1 MSSAEK
7 KDDVATQSSPKGEA
21 EMITTSE
28 HQFGEKDDPNG
39 FSVTVSEVMQED
51 YGLFVWPCSIVLAE
65 YVWQQKARFLGS
77 NVVELGAGTALPGI
91 VAAKLGADVTLTDNC
106 KRPQVLENMKRTC
119 DLNGVNC
126 KIMGLTWGEWDS
138 TSFDLHP
145 QIVLGADVL
154 YESRDFDDL
163 LATVSFLLQNAPNTI
178 FITSYERRSGHRLLE
193 YLMMKWNLKCVKL
206 LDAYELIPS
215 CKESMISASIELAEI
230 KIKC

>member
-7 KDDVATQSSPKGEA
+7 KDDVASKSSSKGEA

-39 FSVTVSEVMQED
+39 FSITVS
-51 YGLFVWPCSIVLAE
+51 
-65 YVWQQKARFLGS
+65 
-77 NVVELGAGTALPGI
+77 ELGAGTALPGI

-106 KRPQVLENMKRTC
+106 NRPQVLENMKRTC
-119 DLNGVNC
+119 DLNGVDC

-138 TSFDLHP
+138 MSFDLHP

-215 CKESMISASIELAEI
+215 CKASMISASIELAEI